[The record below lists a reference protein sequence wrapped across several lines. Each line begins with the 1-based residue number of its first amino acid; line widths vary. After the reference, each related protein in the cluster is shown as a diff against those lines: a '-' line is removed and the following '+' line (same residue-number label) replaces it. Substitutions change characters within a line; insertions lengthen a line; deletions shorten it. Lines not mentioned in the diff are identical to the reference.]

1 MMVKALARISMTNV
15 AYVCLLLG
23 FAALGGF
30 VYALAV
36 GSDRAA
42 ILGGSLVVLFSA
54 AVVGF
59 RRGARKVAQ
68 CDESGN
74 PVDGANVW
82 ARPVRRAQID
92 RYLLTYRGIREIKDN
107 TAPVATEERLAA

>member
-1 MMVKALARISMTNV
+1 MIKALARISMTNV

-42 ILGGSLVVLFSA
+42 IVGGSLVVLFSA

-68 CDESGN
+68 SDESGN
-74 PVDGANVW
+74 PVNGANMW
-82 ARPVRRAQID
+82 AQPVRRAQID
-92 RYLLTYRGIREIKDN
+92 RYLFTYRGIHDTKDD

>member
-1 MMVKALARISMTNV
+1 MLRALARISMTNV

-30 VYALAV
+30 VYALAI
-36 GSDRAA
+36 GSDRAT
-42 ILGGSLVVLFSA
+42 ILGGGLLACFTA

-82 ARPVRRAQID
+82 AQPVRRAQID